1 MSYFPCFSDCFLYIP
16 LLLNKQK
23 NCSFLEKIFSIR
35 IISIAKFIDIL
46 EKIYVFKKYKYLYL
60 LVSKFN
66 ESRYIALFVVSGSIK
81 KLSLIDYGS
90 IYPFQYFIQY
100 FSPVEKF
107 EVTPKLLTS

>member
-1 MSYFPCFSDCFLYIP
+1 MFSLFLR
-16 LLLNKQK
+16 LFSAHSASFKQTK
-23 NCSFLEKIFSIR
+23 NCSFLEK
-35 IISIAKFIDIL
+35 IAKFIDIL